1 MLNTT
6 TFKKIIGNHLKILT
20 SSMLRN
26 NATDDN
32 YLQIERLENTLHTM
46 SVGYKHTLMLTN
58 EFEGEDTGLAI
69 VDPNRLNK
77 TLPYMGDDLNIR
89 FNEKD
94 LDFYNDNSQVKL
106 YKLGMQEDYK
116 VSVPNFKQLIAR
128 AESEGVKVG
137 KEDFFKTIRR
147 LMDASG
153 EIEDV
158 ELYNV
163 VSLNFKTDGK
173 AFTGSNTSYFRTD
186 FNLGGKSLVIDKPTA
201 ALILGMDTNDAGEV
215 NILID
220 ESSITYVCGGNVL
233 KVDEVSTNMMDDDKL
248 QAMDSIGKTNK
259 VEFDIN
265 NFKRLVNLATTLAEE
280 DVIDVSIK
288 EGSGV
293 IKSGVGG
300 ENTDFSKGEFSA
312 NEEIDIDFS
321 IEAKPLLDVLNVIEN
336 NVGIYINEDVNVM
349 VVESEDEKDYAVI
362 QLSDI

>member
-32 YLQIERLENTLHTM
+32 YLQVERLDNKLHTM

-58 EFEGEDTGLAI
+58 SFTGGDTGLAI
-69 VDPNRLNK
+69 IDPNRLNK

-89 FNEKD
+89 FNETD

-116 VSVPNFKQLIAR
+116 VSVPNLKEIVFR
-128 AESEGVKVG
+128 AEKDGVKVN
-137 KEDFFKTIRR
+137 KESFFKTIRR

-201 ALILGMDTNDAGEV
+201 SLILGMDTNDASDV
-215 NILID
+215 HILIQE
-220 ESSITYVCGGNVL
+220 ESISYECGGNVL

-248 QAMDSIGKTNK
+248 QAMDDLEKTNK

-265 NFKRLVNLATTLAEE
+265 NFKRLVNLATTLSEE

-288 EGSGV
+288 DGQGV

-312 NEEIDIDFS
+312 NDEIDVEFS
-321 IEAKPLLDVLNVIEN
+321 IEAKPLLDILHVIED
-336 NVGIYINEDVNVM
+336 NVGIYINEDVNALL
-349 VVESEDEKDYAVI
+349 VESEDKKDYAVI
-362 QLSDI
+362 QLSDS